1 MEVVDRLNKTEQ
13 DTLENLKDFQKATV
27 ERIASLYEAGQNRVL
42 LADEVGLGKTLVARG
57 VIAKLAKYRL
67 TEEHDDLFKII
78 YICSNQSIAQ
88 QNIKKLNIFNLENDL
103 SQDTRLSMQHLHI
116 TKQEIEIRKAN
127 SGVPIQLI
135 GLTPET
141 SFHLSTGNGNVN
153 ERALMFAIL
162 RRLDELQGIRE
173 EELSE
178 LLRANVNV
186 ENWNRWK
193 SEYEQKVLEC
203 ENDPSNY
210 KKYPEN
216 LIEKIRE
223 YNETYH
229 TIDRLLLYLD
239 RKQDG
244 NGCDF
249 TDKELIGD
257 LRTMFAVI
265 SVEMLEPDFVIMDEF
280 QRFKFLLDEEGTD
293 SETGLLVKKFLNR
306 HDLRMLLLSATP
318 YKLYST
324 LDEIED
330 SNIDEHYSEFF
341 RVMTFLL
348 SEDKKIT
355 DFKNVWSNYS
365 MALHELKKDN
375 TAILCLKKQA
385 EEAMYQAVCRT
396 ERIAVME
403 SGDYT
408 DIIRMQ
414 LQVGENDIL
423 SYLAMGQLLKE
434 IGADFSLPID
444 YVKSCPYLM
453 SFMLKY
459 KVKEKIEIYFANNT
473 DEIDKANHE
482 LLWLN
487 RRALENYEKLPETNA
502 RLEAL
507 KNSIFQNNSELFLW
521 VPPSKPYYELS
532 GVYKNSEG
540 FSKILVFSAWEMVP
554 RMIGCMVSYEAERLT
569 IGKMKQLTSNSEI
582 KNSKYFDKNRYSS
595 GRLSFRDVNDRAY
608 SMSLLT
614 MFYPSK
620 YLAELY
626 DPIDCLNK
634 KMNLAAIERD
644 VAVALRIDIKRVQD
658 EYQAMNS
665 GNEDSRWYYM
675 MPALLDKEYAQN
687 WINGVRTVAD
697 QDGLPEGFFKS
708 IDKMEEYL
716 QAGKELKLGKMPD
729 DLVVTLINVVLG
741 SPAVCIYRSIK
752 NSPLHATQLSGVF
765 QRRFNSSEATAIVD
779 LAYAGQKDE
788 STYWKSVL
796 RYCKEG
802 NFQAMFDEY
811 VHILR
816 EEVSFGS
823 NSDKNEEIYEIM
835 GNSLQ
840 LHTAT
845 YSIDTF
851 RKFKKDLLGE
861 ESKTEEEKSML
872 RSHFAVGFMKGEGN
886 EDKNLSRKESLRN
899 AFNSPMRPFV
909 LATTSIGQEGLD
921 FHNYC
926 RKVMHWNLPAN
937 PIDLEQREGRVNR
950 FKCLAIRQD
959 IAKKHGNITF
969 EKDVWQEMFAEAT
982 KLKDATMSDL
992 VPYWCTGKNQEVKIE
1007 RLLPLYAFSKDEE
1020 KYARLIKILSLYRL
1034 TLGQPRQEELLEY
1047 VFSEFDEQE
1056 QAKLKELF
1064 INLSPYFRKQN

>member
-1 MEVVDRLNKTEQ
+1 
-13 DTLENLKDFQKATV
+13 
-27 ERIASLYEAGQNRVL
+27 
-42 LADEVGLGKTLVARG
+42 
-57 VIAKLAKYRL
+57 
-67 TEEHDDLFKII
+67 
-78 YICSNQSIAQ
+78 
-88 QNIKKLNIFNLENDL
+88 
-103 SQDTRLSMQHLHI
+103 
-116 TKQEIEIRKAN
+116 
-127 SGVPIQLI
+127 
-135 GLTPET
+135 
-141 SFHLSTGNGNVN
+141 
-153 ERALMFAIL
+153 
-162 RRLDELQGIRE
+162 
-173 EELSE
+173 
-178 LLRANVNV
+178 
-186 ENWNRWK
+186 
-193 SEYEQKVLEC
+193 
-203 ENDPSNY
+203 
-210 KKYPEN
+210 
-216 LIEKIRE
+216 
-223 YNETYH
+223 
-229 TIDRLLLYLD
+229 
-239 RKQDG
+239 
-244 NGCDF
+244 
-249 TDKELIGD
+249 
-257 LRTMFAVI
+257 
-265 SVEMLEPDFVIMDEF
+265 
-280 QRFKFLLDEEGTD
+280 
-293 SETGLLVKKFLNR
+293 
-306 HDLRMLLLSATP
+306 
-318 YKLYST
+318 
-324 LDEIED
+324 
-330 SNIDEHYSEFF
+330 
-341 RVMTFLL
+341 
-348 SEDKKIT
+348 
-355 DFKNVWSNYS
+355 
-365 MALHELKKDN
+365 
-375 TAILCLKKQA
+375 
-385 EEAMYQAVCRT
+385 
-396 ERIAVME
+396 ME

-423 SYLAMGQLLKE
+423 SYLVMGQLLKE

-459 KVKEKIEIYFANNT
+459 KVKEKIEDYFANNT
-473 DEIDKANHE
+473 DEIDKANQE

-487 RRALENYEKLPETNA
+487 RRALEKYEKLPETNA

-507 KNSIFQNNSELFLW
+507 KNCIFKNNSELLLW
-521 VPPSKPYYELS
+521 VPPSRPYYELS
-532 GVYKNSEG
+532 GAYKNSEG

-569 IGKMKQLTSNSEI
+569 IGKMKQLTGNYEI
-582 KNSKYFDKNRYSS
+582 KTSKYFDKNRYSS
-595 GRLSFRDVNDRAY
+595 GRLSFRDITERAY

-620 YLAELY
+620 YLADLY
-626 DPIDCLNK
+626 DPIYCMNK

-644 VAVALRIDIKRVQD
+644 IAVALRIGIKRVQD
-658 EYQAMNS
+658 EYQAVDS

-675 MPALLDKEYAQN
+675 MPALLDKEYAKN
-687 WINGVRTVAD
+687 WLSDIQDVD
-697 QDGLPEGFFKS
+697 EQDGLPEGFYKS
-708 IDKMEEYL
+708 INKMEEYL
-716 QAGKELKLGKMPD
+716 QAGKELKLGKLPN
-729 DLVVTLINVVLG
+729 DLVVTLVNVVLG

-752 NSPLHATQLSGVF
+752 DFPLRATQLAGVF
-765 QRRFNSSEATAIVD
+765 QRRFNSPEATAIVD
-779 LAYAGQKDE
+779 LTSAGQKDE

-823 NSDKNEEIYEIM
+823 NKDIDEEIYEIM
-835 GNSLQ
+835 MNSLQ

-845 YSIDTF
+845 YTIDTF

-861 ESKTEEEKSML
+861 ESKTEEEKSTL

-959 IAKKHGNITF
+959 IAKKHGSTTF
-969 EKDVWQEMFAEAT
+969 EKDVWQEMFAEAN

-992 VPYWCTGKNQEVKIE
+992 VPYWCAGKNQEVKIE
-1007 RLLPLYAFSKDEE
+1007 RILPLYAFSKDEE